1 VRDFNLGIIGGC
13 LTHQRGIAKSEL
25 YHQRLAKRLERS
37 EGIRLRVRIARDFKQ
52 EHVFR
57 LESLLQEH
65 RLDAVMVHVRSEFS
79 RKAAFVITVHTDG
92 EFRYYLHPFLFRPW
106 RSGWATVENA
116 GFAGCRL
123 ILRRPSPVTQ
133 TTDRD
138 CKSDDDQKDWANIVP
153 GALRV
158 GGVRIR
164 DTFYVGGVLTGLDN
178 WAIRDEL
185 RMLEDLHTRCK
196 ELGLPLLVLGPSRR
210 PDDCWLDRSCV
221 KLDARLRI
229 ATGQRAVPYSDLM
242 AISDGQGGRIYRP
255 DGHHLTVSGHAYVA
269 DQLEQDLRQIVGVS
283 PCRVADEKSKLL
295 V

>member
-13 LTHQRGIAKSEL
+13 LTHQPGIPKSEL
-25 YHQRLAKRLERS
+25 YHQRLAKRLEQS
-37 EGIRLRVRIARDFKQ
+37 KGIRLRVRIARDFRQ

-57 LESLLQEH
+57 LESLLKEH
-65 RLDAVMVHVRSEFS
+65 RLDAVMVHVRSEFCG
-79 RKAAFVITVHTDG
+79 KAACVVTVHSEG

-106 RSGWATVENA
+106 RSGWAGVENA

-133 TTDRD
+133 ATDRD
-138 CKSDDDQKDWANIVP
+138 CKSDDDQKDWADIVP

-210 PDDCWLDRSCV
+210 PDDYWLDRLCV
-221 KLDARLRI
+221 KLDARLRA
-229 ATGQRAVPYSDLM
+229 ATKKMSLPYADLM
-242 AISDGQGGRIYRP
+242 AVNDAKGVRMYRP
-255 DGHHLTVSGHAYVA
+255 DGFHMNAGGHSYVA
-269 DQLEQDLRQIVGVS
+269 DQLA
-283 PCRVADEKSKLL
+283 RVLEERLNDNARGPSAADTT
-295 V
+295 VY